1 MLCFAIMAWSPNMRI
16 QLAGLIVSL
25 ILVNSA
31 MVNRTLEVVRRVRL
45 RSFLGCRPHRELVP
59 ARVNEMEPA
68 TAWK

>member
-1 MLCFAIMAWSPNMRI
+1 
-16 QLAGLIVSL
+16 LIVSL

-68 TAWK
+68 TARK